1 MVPIFRTGTS
11 SRRFRNRKTS
21 IFSPAFSPIALR
33 ISSGITTWNFGEI
46 VTVGMTRS
54 PLSINIPYND
64 VLIDRAW
71 PSAAR
76 DIGEERRK
84 PADARVRFGSIVGTP
99 LYMAPEKAEPGEA
112 GVDTRTDAYAL
123 GVVLYELLTGA
134 TPLTRETEPARL
146 ERDLHGDLGWIAMK
160 CLEKEPSRRYE
171 TANGVRER
179 SSPPRRVLRGTGRFQ
194 GEREGGKLQNRRMN
208 RGDVVLITGA
218 SSGIGAA
225 LAREWAARGARV
237 ALAARR
243 VEKLEELT
251 REIAANGGEAM
262 ALPCDITREGD
273 PARAVSEVV
282 ARWGRLDVVVANAG
296 FGVMG
301 RLEKLTVEDY
311 RRQFETNFFGLLATA
326 RAALPELARSRG
338 RLALVG
344 SVSGLIGT
352 PASSAYCAS
361 KFAVRGLSLSLRPEL
376 APLGISVTHIAPGF
390 VTSEIRFKDNRG
402 DLHEGA
408 RDPVPAWLIVPAGKA
423 AREIVRAVDRRAKE
437 RVVTFH
443 GKIFVFLDRFLPW
456 LTDLLSGRFGGDRRR
471 TGEVLEKN
479 G

>member
-1 MVPIFRTGTS
+1 
-11 SRRFRNRKTS
+11 
-21 IFSPAFSPIALR
+21 
-33 ISSGITTWNFGEI
+33 
-46 VTVGMTRS
+46 
-54 PLSINIPYND
+54 
-64 VLIDRAW
+64 
-71 PSAAR
+71 
-76 DIGEERRK
+76 
-84 PADARVRFGSIVGTP
+84 
-99 LYMAPEKAEPGEA
+99 
-112 GVDTRTDAYAL
+112 
-123 GVVLYELLTGA
+123 
-134 TPLTRETEPARL
+134 
-146 ERDLHGDLGWIAMK
+146 
-160 CLEKEPSRRYE
+160 
-171 TANGVRER
+171 
-179 SSPPRRVLRGTGRFQ
+179 
-194 GEREGGKLQNRRMN
+194 MN
-208 RGDVVLITGA
+208 KGDVVLITGA

-243 VEKLEELT
+243 VEKLEELA
-251 REIAANGGEAM
+251 REIAADGGEALT
-262 ALPCDITREGD
+262 LPCDVTREGD
-273 PARAVSEVV
+273 PERAVAEVV

-352 PASSAYCAS
+352 PATSAYCAS
-361 KFAVRGLSLSLRPEL
+361 KFAVRGLALSLRPEL

-443 GKIFVFLDRFLPW
+443 GKVFVFLDRFLPW
-456 LTDLLSGRFGGDRRR
+456 LTELLSGRFGGDRRR
-471 TGEVLEKN
+471 TDAVLKKN